1 MQRKCEQYWGENIGD
16 DFETPDN
23 KLRITTTSVLPLAD
37 FDIRIFT
44 VKSVSLTWIDYV
56 SYVFI
61 VYFTAQIENPD
72 ADPLRVTQYH
82 FTSWPDH
89 GVPKFATSLTAF
101 IRRVQKGHNKDDGY
115 PLLVH
120 CSAGVGRTG
129 TFILLD
135 SMLERMKAEDT
146 VNVYEFLYN
155 MRTRRV
161 LMVQTQVSYIIQ
173 GWYLLLRH
181 APFIRV
187 IIHAHTYRPSTS
199 SSMMLLMNSSLVE
212 RQTSRLLA
220 WGSRWTGWK
229 RPSLEKASLA
239 LLSSSR

>member
-1 MQRKCEQYWGENIGD
+1 M
-16 DFETPDN
+16 
-23 KLRITTTSVLPLAD
+23 
-37 FDIRIFT
+37 
-44 VKSVSLTWIDYV
+44 

-61 VYFTAQIENPD
+61 VYFTPQIENPD

-173 GWYLLLRH
+173 GWYLLLRCT
-181 APFIRV
+181 FYTRN
-187 IIHAHTYRPSTS
+187 HTCPHIRPSTS

-212 RQTSRLLA
+212 RQTSQLLA
-220 WGSRWTGWK
+220 
-229 RPSLEKASLA
+229 
-239 LLSSSR
+239 